1 MDVKII
7 LKIHLQEKH
16 KKNRKE
22 KNHTIYRGKDCK
34 KKFSESMK
42 SKQWR

>member
-22 KNHTIYRGKDCK
+22 KNCNIYRGKDCMK
-34 KKFSESMK
+34 KLSESMK
-42 SKQWR
+42 SKQ